1 VSEDLSAL
9 ELEVEQARTKLAND
23 LAVLRSPQPY
33 RTFSA
38 DLKSTRNPCCN
49 ASWMILKARAAA
61 NPSAALAIGAG
72 IAWRLLKESTDSKPS
87 SARACSAC
95 GVQH

>member
-1 VSEDLSAL
+1 VSENLSAL

-38 DLKSTRNPCCN
+38 DLKSN
-49 ASWMILKARAAA
+49 AQ
-61 NPSAALAIGAG
+61 AG
-72 IAWRLLKESTDSKPS
+72 DRHRPFRSPQERQESSEEE
-87 SARACSAC
+87 
-95 GVQH
+95 GELV

>member
-38 DLKSTRNPCCN
+38 DLKSN
-49 ASWMILKARAAA
+49 AQSVLQRF
-61 NPSAALAIGAG
+61 LD
-72 IAWRLLKESTDSKPS
+72 DSKGS
-87 SARACSAC
+87 SRCQS
-95 GVQH
+95 